1 MALVWERPAAPAV
14 SQAACS
20 DPSALGWFSPQ
31 TSCNAKWIR
40 WKPSKTLT
48 LKSYIVLQNDL
59 IAQQT
64 CTPEFQLLL
73 HLRVTTS
80 NQPRTDLTQRR
91 RLTSTNPGIEHD
103 RALGFPVTKDKA
115 PHGAH
120 FVGMW
125 MVCCK
130 IVTRHGL
137 ECSRPSQGPV
147 DGGGVGG
154 RLSLQVRHLLHQGS
168 WAGKE
173 QTQNYFTSSDPRP
186 DIYFQPSTWHSFWHI
201 LCTVY
206 LASILAVYRY
216 GVQVQAPS
224 SSIRSWRYGLRVQA
238 SPTASGAGRRKELH
252 LCQNLETLTWQV
264 GKKQTRLFFWGILL
278 SLAC

>member
-1 MALVWERPAAPAV
+1 MDQMETIQNPNLKVLHRP
-14 SQAACS
+14 
-20 DPSALGWFSPQ
+20 
-31 TSCNAKWIR
+31 TS
-40 WKPSKTLT
+40 TE
-48 LKSYIVLQNDL
+48 DL

-73 HLRVTTS
+73 HLRVTKS

-103 RALGFPVTKDKA
+103 RTLGFPVTKVKA

-125 MVCCK
+125 TGCCK
-130 IVTRHGL
+130 MVTRHGW
-137 ECSRPSQGPV
+137 ECSPPSQPPM

-154 RLSLQVRHLLHQGS
+154 RLSLQVRHPFASRELGWKGADPKLL
-168 WAGKE
+168 
-173 QTQNYFTSSDPRP
+173 YFKWSPP
-186 DIYFQPSTWHSFWHI
+186 WHI
-201 LCTVY
+201 FPTFY
-206 LASILAVYRY
+206 LTFFLTYTLYSLSGIYSGSLSGIYSEILPQFLLGILSIWCSGPGALQQHLELAIWSSGP
-216 GVQVQAPS
+216 GVTHC
-224 SSIRSWRYGLRVQA
+224 IRSWQRRRRWIRR
-238 SPTASGAGRRKELH
+238 RRKELH

>member
-1 MALVWERPAAPAV
+1 MDQMETIQNPNLKVLHRP
-14 SQAACS
+14 
-20 DPSALGWFSPQ
+20 
-31 TSCNAKWIR
+31 TS
-40 WKPSKTLT
+40 TE
-48 LKSYIVLQNDL
+48 DL

-73 HLRVTTS
+73 HLRVTKS

-103 RALGFPVTKDKA
+103 RTLGFPVTKDKA

-125 MVCCK
+125 TGCCK
-130 IVTRHGL
+130 MVTRHGW
-137 ECSRPSQGPV
+137 ECSPPSQGPM

-186 DIYFQPSTWHSFWHI
+186 DIYFQHST
-201 LCTVY
+201 
-206 LASILAVYRY
+206 
-216 GVQVQAPS
+216 
-224 SSIRSWRYGLRVQA
+224 
-238 SPTASGAGRRKELH
+238 
-252 LCQNLETLTWQV
+252 
-264 GKKQTRLFFWGILL
+264 
-278 SLAC
+278 